1 MSSFKYGAVAL
12 IGRPNAGKSTLL
24 NRILGQKVAI
34 TSDKP
39 QTTRNRIV
47 GIHTDDQMQVVL
59 VDTPGIHFAKTR
71 INKAMV
77 TIAKNSLEQVEAVCL
92 VVDAERAHEQWPSEG
107 GVSRALEHLAL
118 VVDEAGTRPVSIA
131 LNKIDRLP
139 KEKLLPLMAGLHSRL
154 PKAEIIPISALKG
167 RGIEHLMKHWLD
179 ILPEGPAAF
188 PADQIMD
195 GTERFLVAELIRE
208 KVFRSTH
215 QEVPY
220 STAVEVEQFTEE
232 PRDDGVPYIEI
243 FAKILVERKQQKG
256 IIIGKGGTMLKRI
269 GTAAR
274 KDIARLLG
282 ARVML
287 NLHVSVVERWTEKPH
302 LLHEFGIE

>member
-1 MSSFKYGAVAL
+1 
-12 IGRPNAGKSTLL
+12 
-24 NRILGQKVAI
+24 
-34 TSDKP
+34 
-39 QTTRNRIV
+39 
-47 GIHTDDQMQVVL
+47 MQVVL

-71 INKAMV
+71 INRAMV

-92 VVDAERAHEQWPSEG
+92 VVDAERAQEQWPSDG
-107 GVSRALEHLAL
+107 GVSAALEHLAL
-118 VVDEAGTRPVSIA
+118 VVDEAGSRPVCIA

-139 KEKLLPLMAGLHSRL
+139 KEKLLPLMAGLHERL
-154 PKAEIIPISALKG
+154 PSADIIPISALKG
-167 RGIEHLMKHWLD
+167 KGIEHLLKHWKAV
-179 ILPEGPAAF
+179 LPEGPAVF
-188 PADQIMD
+188 PEDQVMD

-215 QEVPY
+215 QEIPY
-220 STAVEVEQFTEE
+220 STAVDVEQFTEE
-232 PRDDGVPYIEI
+232 PRDDGVPYVEI
-243 FAKILVERKQQKG
+243 YAKILVERKQQKG
-256 IIIGKGGTMLKRI
+256 IIIGKGGAMLERI

-282 ARVML
+282 ARVRL

>member
-1 MSSFKYGAVAL
+1 
-12 IGRPNAGKSTLL
+12 
-24 NRILGQKVAI
+24 
-34 TSDKP
+34 
-39 QTTRNRIV
+39 
-47 GIHTDDQMQVVL
+47 
-59 VDTPGIHFAKTR
+59 
-71 INKAMV
+71 MV

-92 VVDAERAHEQWPSEG
+92 VVDAERALEQWPTDG

-118 VVDEAGTRPVSIA
+118 VVDEAGSKPVCIA
-131 LNKIDRLP
+131 LNKIDRVP
-139 KEKLLPLMAGLHSRL
+139 KQKLLPLMAGLHERL
-154 PKAEIIPISALKG
+154 PSAEIIPISALKG
-167 RGIEHLMKHWLD
+167 KGLEHLLKHWKSV
-179 ILPEGPAAF
+179 LPEGPAVF
-188 PADQIMD
+188 PEDQVMD

-215 QEVPY
+215 QEIPY

-232 PRDDGVPYIEI
+232 PRDDGLPYVEI
-243 FAKILVERKQQKG
+243 YAKILVERKQQKG
-256 IIIGKGGTMLKRI
+256 IIIGKGGAMLKRI

-282 ARVML
+282 ARVRL